1 MERLYTEVAAKK
13 QAYDAACTEF
23 AAASQNMDA
32 ANRKH
37 SLGMMGE
44 LEYLGA
50 QLSYLNSEAGRT
62 GASLELF
69 KAMEDY
75 DWAVNGLIGSNG
87 G

>member
-1 MERLYTEVAAKK
+1 
-13 QAYDAACTEF
+13 
-23 AAASQNMDA
+23 MDA
-32 ANRKH
+32 AERKH

-50 QLSYLNSEAGRT
+50 QLSFLNSKAGYT
-62 GASLELF
+62 SASLGLF

-75 DWAVNGLIGSNG
+75 DWAVNGLIASNG